1 MILPKIRRVWSPA
14 TVLSIKPS
22 LPQQPSLNNSP
33 PFYLV
38 KYHYTLNLGTILKK
52 MNSTVPLTLS
62 AVTVRDDGLPISLV
76 EAGHLLRKMLEESKL
91 IQQAGITANQT
102 IDCTEKTQFSNAA
115 ARSFVLPVT
124 PTKDRLQ
131 KYNVKVMDSSE
142 VHRLLTV
149 WQQRSALAAYLKST
163 NWTATFAE
171 TVVEF
176 KDKWLNYQL
185 YENIK
190 RSRALPALPLIKNVR
205 IPVAKSAV
213 QFCGLPILEG
223 RKLTLPRFALWDR
236 EVNLHFEIPQKL
248 IELHPRITKF
258 TRPTIF
264 LKNDEVLFDFTFEE
278 PVNIEQ
284 PVCDS
289 VVGVDIGKAKIFAA
303 VRVFSDG
310 RLSEELTPS
319 VYTERHLEIIKK
331 LDLEIGRIALK
342 RSRRDILDFENLGS
356 VAHEFKLRA
365 KRKRVKAAADWSA
378 VADVWAHV
386 RPGEKLV
393 GEKLDFNT
401 GESQFRSSLLMKMG
415 HVGNREGRNFV
426 QVKADYSSQTCPPCR
441 KRDQADE
448 KRVFRCKNPKCGWVA
463 DRDFTAGVELG
474 VRGYKPKKVNVVLPK
489 GKATPKRP
497 SKAARRRRFIDYDKR
512 VRSAFTGAVSARAT
526 GFTEPATLVTCAKAP
541 VDLPGDF
548 ET

>member
-1 MILPKIRRVWSPA
+1 
-14 TVLSIKPS
+14 
-22 LPQQPSLNNSP
+22 
-33 PFYLV
+33 
-38 KYHYTLNLGTILKK
+38 
-52 MNSTVPLTLS
+52 MNSTVALTLS

-76 EAGHLLRKMLEESKL
+76 EADHLLRKMLSESAI
-91 IQQAGITANQT
+91 IQQAGTIANQT
-102 IDCTEKTQFSNAA
+102 VDCTEKTLYSNAA
-115 ARSFVLPVT
+115 ARSFTLPIQ
-124 PTKDRLQ
+124 PAKERLQ

-149 WQQRSALAAYLKST
+149 WQQRSALATYLEST

-171 TVVEF
+171 TVVQF
-176 KDKWLNYQL
+176 KWVDYQL

-190 RSRALPALPLIKNVR
+190 RSRALPALPKIKNAR

-213 QFCGLPILEG
+213 QFCGLPILND

-236 EVNLHFEIPQKL
+236 EVNLHFEIPKKL
-248 IELHPRITKF
+248 LELHPRITKI

-264 LKNDEVLFDFTFEE
+264 LKDGQVTFDFTFEE
-278 PVNIEQ
+278 PVALEE

-289 VVGVDIGKAKIFAA
+289 VVGLDIGKVKIFAA
-303 VRVFSDG
+303 VRVYSDG

-319 VYTERHLEIIKK
+319 IHTERHLERIKK
-331 LDLEIGRIALK
+331 LDLEIDRLALK
-342 RSRRDILDFENLGS
+342 RKQRDVLGVEKLAT
-356 VAHEFKLRA
+356 VAHEFALRA

-386 RPGEKLV
+386 RSGETLV

-401 GESQFRSSLLMKMG
+401 GESQFRSSVLMKVR

-426 QVKADYSSQTCPPCR
+426 QVKAEYSSQTCPPCR
-441 KRDQADE
+441 KRSKADN
-448 KRVFRCKNPKCGWVA
+448 KRVFRCPNPKCGWVA
-463 DRDFTAGVELG
+463 DRDFTAGAELG
-474 VRGYKPKKVNVVLPK
+474 VRGFKPKKVKVVLPK
-489 GKATPKRP
+489 GKPTPKRP
-497 SKAARRRRFIDYDKR
+497 RRTVRRRRFLEYKLS

-526 GFTEPATLVTCAKAP
+526 GSFTLATLVTGVEP
-541 VDLPGDF
+541 LVNLPGDF